1 MNKFATF
8 FLMIE
13 VFTVCMKTNDFL
25 FLQQVICKKKRLS
38 CGVKWV
44 LSTMKYKL
52 SLKVRILLFSKFIVK
67 IRVIIYLRIDKAK
80 ISNHTEEKITKGA

>member
-25 FLQQVICKKKRLS
+25 FLQQVICKKK
-38 CGVKWV
+38 
-44 LSTMKYKL
+44 T
-52 SLKVRILLFSKFIVK
+52 FIMWCQMSSINNEVQ
-67 IRVIIYLRIDKAK
+67 IIIKS
-80 ISNHTEEKITKGA
+80 SNFAV